1 MRRPQLQIFVTI
13 KELALTRLEA
23 RVSLV
28 NDVNPTL
35 APHQFIIAVALD
47 KGLERIADFHNFT

>member
-1 MRRPQLQIFVTI
+1 MRRPRLQIFVNI

-23 RVSLV
+23 RVGLV

-35 APHQFIIAVALD
+35 APHQFIITVALD
-47 KGLERIADFHNFT
+47 QGLERIADFHNFT